1 MQKVTN
7 FRRFYALLKR
17 MPGADKKLLIYQHTG
32 GRTDSLRE
40 LSPLE
45 YRILC
50 IGMDRIIY
58 HELRTWRSNVLT
70 LLNNMGIIGWPR
82 IDALCLSPRI
92 AGKLFIE
99 LDTEELKALHKKL
112 HSIEAKGGIKQKV
125 QSGVGTSVRYTFI
138 FHDTIKN

>member
-45 YRILC
+45 YKILC
-50 IGMDRIIY
+50 MGMDRIIY

-82 IDALCLSPRI
+82 INALCLNPRI
-92 AGKLFIE
+92 VGKLFIE
-99 LDTEELKALHKKL
+99 LDTT
-112 HSIEAKGGIKQKV
+112 QK
-125 QSGVGTSVRYTFI
+125 TSFY
-138 FHDTIKN
+138 